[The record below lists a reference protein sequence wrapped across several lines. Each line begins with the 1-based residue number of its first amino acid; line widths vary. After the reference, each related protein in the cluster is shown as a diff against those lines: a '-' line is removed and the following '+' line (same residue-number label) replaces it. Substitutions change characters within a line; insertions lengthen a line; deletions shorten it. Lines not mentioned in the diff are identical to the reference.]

1 MQIAGEPMKD
11 EISARELSER
21 LDLIQS
27 MIAEGRRSTES
38 WGWVFLL
45 WGVAYSVAIG
55 WASWGDGLSVW
66 GNSYVSMG
74 SVRSGLAWPVTMMAA
89 VVVTLAIGLRRG
101 KPRVSTSLVRSIV
114 SIWIAVGIAMLVI
127 FPAFGFTGRLEEH
140 SFVALVAAM
149 LGVANGASG
158 MILRWKAQ
166 IACAIIWWM
175 TSVAACFGSLAQL
188 TMVFLAAIFIC
199 QIIFG
204 VYAMVLETRR
214 NRREIVHA

>member
-1 MQIAGEPMKD
+1 MAMQD
-11 EISARELSER
+11 EMSARDLNER

-45 WGVAYSVAIG
+45 WGVAYYVAIA
-55 WASWGDGLSVW
+55 WASWGGGLSIW
-66 GNSYVSMG
+66 GHSYLSMG
-74 SVRSGLAWPVTMMAA
+74 SVRSGLAWPVTMFSA
-89 VVVTLAIGLRRG
+89 VIVTLAIGLRKGR
-101 KPRVSTSLVRSIV
+101 PRRASSLVRSVV
-114 SIWIAVGIAMLVI
+114 SIWLAVGIAMLLI

-166 IACAIIWWM
+166 IACAIVWWIS
-175 TSVAACFGSLAQL
+175 SVGACFGSVAQL
-188 TMVFLAAIFIC
+188 TTVFLVAIFVC
-199 QIIFG
+199 QIVFG
-204 VYAMVLETRR
+204 IYAMILESRR
-214 NRREIVHA
+214 HRREIVHA

>member
-1 MQIAGEPMKD
+1 MQHEV
-11 EISARELSER
+11 SARELNER

-38 WGWVFLL
+38 WGWAFLL
-45 WGVAYSVAIG
+45 WGMAYSIAIA
-55 WASWGDGLSVW
+55 WASWGGSLSVW
-66 GNSYVSMG
+66 GHSYVSMG
-74 SVRSGLAWPVTMMAA
+74 SVRSGLAWPVTMFTA
-89 VVVTLAIGLRRG
+89 VVVTLAIGLRKGR
-101 KPRVSTSLVRSIV
+101 PRTATSLVRSIV

-140 SFVALVAAM
+140 SFVALIAAM

-166 IACAIIWWM
+166 IACAIVWWI
-175 TSVAACFGSLAQL
+175 TSVAACFGSVAQL
-188 TMVFLAAIFIC
+188 TTVFLVAIFVC
-199 QIIFG
+199 QIVFG
-204 VYAMVLETRR
+204 IYAMILESRR

>member
-1 MQIAGEPMKD
+1 MQD

-45 WGVAYSVAIG
+45 WGVAYSIAIG
-55 WASWGDGLSVW
+55 WASWGGSLSVW
-66 GNSYVSMG
+66 GHSYVAVG
-74 SVRSGLAWPVTMMAA
+74 SVRSGLAWPVTMCFA
-89 VVVTLAIGLRRG
+89 VIVTLAIGLSRG
-101 KPRVSTSLVRSIV
+101 RPRTATSLVRSVV

-140 SFVALVAAM
+140 TFVALIAAM

-166 IACAIIWWM
+166 IGCAIVWWI
-175 TSVAACFGSLAQL
+175 TSVAACFGSIAQL
-188 TMVFLAAIFIC
+188 TAVFLIAILVC

-204 VYAMVLETRR
+204 AYAMILESRR
-214 NRREIVHA
+214 NRREVVHA